1 MKTKIKIIL
10 PLLTLIF
17 IAYSCNSQMSKGVLK
32 GKVLDGESKEAI
44 PAAKINVS
52 CGKITFDTIADLEG
66 IFFISDLPK
75 QVCKINVSAVGY
87 ASSSFSVEI
96 GKDSNQIEFPL
107 TLGIKLDS
115 VKVDYTGSSIIYT
128 DSLGNIKT
136 AKDEKSKSEKK

>member
-1 MKTKIKIIL
+1 
-10 PLLTLIF
+10 
-17 IAYSCNSQMSKGVLK
+17 MSSRKGILK

-44 PAAKINVS
+44 PAAKVKVS
-52 CGKITFDTIADLEG
+52 CEKITFDTIADLEG

-75 QVCKINVSAVGY
+75 QVCKIDVSAVGY
-87 ASSSFSVEI
+87 VSSSFSVEI
-96 GKDSNQIEFPL
+96 GKDSSQIEFPL